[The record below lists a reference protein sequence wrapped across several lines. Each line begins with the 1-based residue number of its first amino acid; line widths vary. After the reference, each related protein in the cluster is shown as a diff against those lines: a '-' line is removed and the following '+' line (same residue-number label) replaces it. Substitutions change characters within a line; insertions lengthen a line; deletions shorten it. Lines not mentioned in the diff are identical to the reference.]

1 MDDFYGPDVF
11 FLSQWDVP
19 KKQQRKPSFHT
30 DSSNLHWSA
39 FTCLQG
45 LDASAWLLF
54 NNTRGHSWICWIVR
68 VAIPFSFTLV
78 AFCCHTGPEPK
89 RIEWSW
95 NILKIYL
102 LYFISGQTQSTQM
115 PNSQS
120 VQGSAPK
127 KGKPS
132 KSAIGFYCLQVE
144 KVRNHSEKNR
154 FRQFKALPF
163 ARNWSQW
170 WWPWTRSWVF
180 SGKPVDKINKSDASW
195 GCSDTVRRSIFVWV
209 FCILSC
215 STVCKTANIKLI
227 EHRP

>member
-127 KGKPS
+127 KGTPS

-144 KVRNHSEKNR
+144 KVRNHSEKTVSGSLKPYLLRGIGRNDDGR
-154 FRQFKALPF
+154 GQGVDFFLGSPSTKSTNQMRLGVVVIQYVDQFLYEYF
-163 ARNWSQW
+163 
-170 WWPWTRSWVF
+170 
-180 SGKPVDKINKSDASW
+180 
-195 GCSDTVRRSIFVWV
+195 V
-209 FCILSC
+209 FCLAVLFVKQQIL
-215 STVCKTANIKLI
+215 NL
-227 EHRP
+227 

>member
-1 MDDFYGPDVF
+1 MPARAWCKC
-11 FLSQWDVP
+11 LASL
-19 KKQQRKPSFHT
+19 QQHERPRL
-30 DSSNLHWSA
+30 DSE
-39 FTCLQG
+39 G
-45 LDASAWLLF
+45 
-54 NNTRGHSWICWIVR
+54 GHS
-68 VAIPFSFTLV
+68 FSFTLV

-132 KSAIGFYCLQVE
+132 KSAIGFYCSQVE

-170 WWPWTRSWVF
+170 WWPWTRSWLF